1 MTTGIG
7 ATPARARAR
16 DVIRS
21 RPFRLTARILVGGGV
36 LAAIVA
42 RVGTGPFVH
51 GLLSLDAPAIV
62 AAVLLYGVATAAA
75 AWRWRLIAR
84 RLGLELHW
92 PRAVGMYYRSQFLN
106 TVLPGGM
113 IGDVDR
119 AAAHGRSTESA
130 GASARAV
137 ILERTVGQIVQLGL
151 AVVVVVLTGAS
162 GAGGL
167 LIPVAGF
174 GLAALGVLAIPA
186 LAAAMASSRVRRAV
200 LHEIAELRAGL
211 GSAAASAQAAAASVV
226 VVGCHVAIF
235 AIAARTVGADV
246 PPARMLAL
254 AVVVLLAASIPATI
268 GGWGPREGV
277 AGWAFAMSGFGA
289 STGVAAATLFG
300 VLALIAV
307 ALGVIVTGL
316 ASLITGRIHRDRQ
329 ALRDAQLRCLAR
341 RVHRLAAPAE
351 APPLE
356 SSGLRP
362 GG

>member
-1 MTTGIG
+1 
-7 ATPARARAR
+7 
-16 DVIRS
+16 
-21 RPFRLTARILVGGGV
+21 
-36 LAAIVA
+36 
-42 RVGTGPFVH
+42 
-51 GLLSLDAPAIV
+51 
-62 AAVLLYGVATAAA
+62 
-75 AWRWRLIAR
+75 
-84 RLGLELHW
+84 
-92 PRAVGMYYRSQFLN
+92 MYYRSQFLN

-119 AAAHGRSTESA
+119 AAVHGRSTDSA

-151 AVVVVVLTGAS
+151 AVVVVVPTGAS

-200 LHEIAELRAGL
+200 LHEVAELRAGL
-211 GSAAASAQAAAASVV
+211 GSTAAAAQTAAASLV

-235 AIAARTVGADV
+235 AIAARMVGAEV
-246 PPARMLAL
+246 PPARMLVL
-254 AVVVLLAASIPATI
+254 AVVVLLAASVPATI

-307 ALGVIVTGL
+307 ALGVLVTVL

-329 ALRDAQLRCLAR
+329 AVRDAQLRCLAR
-341 RVHRLAAPAE
+341 RVHRLGAPAE